1 MTRNKA
7 YEVLGV
13 NSNASIDEIKAA
25 YAVLSKKYHP
35 EENPKEFQEIHDAYI
50 ALTRYS
56 RNRIRN
62 TYAFSVNLFN
72 QNEKFEQENFVIEDN
87 KFDFSSIKEAKR
99 KEHAENLHR
108 MIKWLEDVRYSDK
121 EIDHVLLKVILNYNN
136 REIIYSKEF
145 VERLIEILK
154 DSYVDDETKNVVMQ
168 YIRLWDTSLAD
179 RRDILNMLQTV
190 LEERNTEYR
199 TEHYFKKRQEF
210 GKMVLLVMMPVVLML
225 WLIIDFGATVK
236 MLVCSA
242 IFCGIVFQIFK
253 FCKKKYSKMFS
264 YMVSSLVGFIVLL
277 ISYMCELYRWITVAN
292 GVKSLHEL
300 LLAGFGTSA
309 FIFFAIWKKEND

>member
-1 MTRNKA
+1 MYKVNNEKYVDKIIKEKFPNWKRNK
-7 YEVLGV
+7 Y
-13 NSNASIDEIKAA
+13 
-25 YAVLSKKYHP
+25 YKKQSLKY
-35 EENPKEFQEIHDAYI
+35 KIVCSLI
-50 ALTRYS
+50 S
-56 RNRIRN
+56 
-62 TYAFSVNLFN
+62 
-72 QNEKFEQENFVIEDN
+72 
-87 KFDFSSIKEAKR
+87 
-99 KEHAENLHR
+99 KEHF
-108 MIKWLEDVRYSDK
+108 
-121 EIDHVLLKVILNYNN
+121 VLLKVILNYNN

-264 YMVSSLVGFIVLL
+264 YMVSSL
-277 ISYMCELYRWITVAN
+277 
-292 GVKSLHEL
+292 
-300 LLAGFGTSA
+300 AGFGTSA
-309 FIFFAIWKKEND
+309 FIFFAICKKEND